1 MRELETD
8 GIVTASRNTAETMS
22 AAATGRNRRCET
34 GVIIDLLDVRYR

>member
-22 AAATGRNRRCET
+22 AAATGWEQA
-34 GVIIDLLDVRYR
+34 L